1 MTNTD
6 EETQID
12 DNPPYVKSVDA
23 PLPEGYMLFE
33 DAVAAVNRG
42 DYPHILEA
50 FKNGLRP

>member
-12 DNPPYVKSVDA
+12 DHPHVKDVDTS
-23 PLPEGYMLFE
+23 LPEGYMLFE

-50 FKNGLRP
+50 FQNGLRS

>member
-6 EETQID
+6 EEIQTD
-12 DNPPYVKSVDA
+12 DDPPVKNVDT

-42 DYPHILEA
+42 DYPYILEA